1 VIEPSIV
8 RKHGLVKKRRK
19 EKDMENAEME
29 SNFITYSI
37 VLLSTVELLV
47 K

>member
-8 RKHGLVKKRRK
+8 RRHGLVKKRRK

-29 SNFITYSI
+29 SNCITYSI

-47 K
+47 E

>member
-8 RKHGLVKKRRK
+8 RRHRLVKKRRK